1 MRKGYW
7 ITGII
12 LAAVFMS
19 ACVPS
24 SQFNALKQETD
35 RKIEKLK
42 QENLALESENNELEY
57 ALQSRTEKLDDI
69 RDDTL
74 AMGREL
80 RQLRKSHEQIMYEYE
95 MLRQQHEALKSGKTS
110 EMKALL
116 AELQNLKADLLERE
130 DRLNAME
137 KDLENK
143 EKRLNQMEQA
153 ILQKE
158 KRMAEMESVLNRQDS
173 LVTALKD
180 KVSAALLNF
189 EGEGLTVEQKGGKV
203 YLSLEEKLLFSS
215 GSWTVESRGRQAI
228 KQMAQVL
235 EKNPD
240 IRIMVEG
247 HTDNVPYNGSGQV
260 KDNWDLSV
268 KRATSIVRIITQSSD
283 VDPSQLIA
291 AGRGEYLPVASNETA
306 KGKARNRRTEII
318 LTPDLSELYDIIDS
332 DNQN

>member
-1 MRKGYW
+1 MRQGFW
-7 ITGII
+7 IPAI
-12 LAAVFMS
+12 LVVALMMS

-24 SQFNALKQETD
+24 SQFNVLKEKTD
-35 RKIEKLK
+35 REIEELK
-42 QENLALESENNELEY
+42 QENLALETENNELEY
-57 ALQSRTEKLDDI
+57 ALQSRTEKLDNLK
-69 RDDTL
+69 DDTL
-74 AMGREL
+74 TIGREL
-80 RQLRKSHEQIMYEYE
+80 RDLKKSHQKLQSDYEI
-95 MLRQQHEALKSGKTS
+95 LRQQHDALKSGKTS
-110 EMKALL
+110 EMQALL
-116 AELQNLKADLLERE
+116 KELQDLKEDLLERE
-130 DRLNAME
+130 DRLNVMA

-143 EKRLNQMEQA
+143 EKRLNDMEQA
-153 ILQKE
+153 IMQKE

-189 EGEGLTVEQKGGKV
+189 EGEGLTVEQRDGKV

-215 GSWTVESRGRQAI
+215 GSWNVESRGSQAI
-228 KQMAQVL
+228 KQIAQVL

-283 VDPSQLIA
+283 VNPSQLIA
-291 AGRGEYLPVASNETA
+291 AGRSEYLPVASNETTQ
-306 KGKARNRRTEII
+306 GKAKNRRTEII
-318 LTPDLSELYDIIDS
+318 LTPDLSELYNIIDS
-332 DNQN
+332 GD